1 MDNGDGN
8 LDAIGCR
15 CENALHLIAR
25 AVIPSGYFFLLEQG
39 GAAARHVVFEHR
51 LRSDE
56 RLVAITELGRIVF
69 TIEVGIVDISRLRK
83 FEAAGLSALQAGHA
97 NLRQA
102 LLPFVRDVIVF
113 EEVRI
118 IEHDIRAMRHNLLPI
133 LAAGIG
139 DRGFDQ
145 TEIASCIVHADMKEI
160 AIVVRVVL
168 NVLFARFHEFPFRHG
183 LIGGNVARFAGGVTA
198 GNEQ

>member
-1 MDNGDGN
+1 M
-8 LDAIGCR
+8 
-15 CENALHLIAR
+15 
-25 AVIPSGYFFLLEQG
+25 
-39 GAAARHVVFEHR
+39 
-51 LRSDE
+51 
-56 RLVAITELGRIVF
+56 
-69 TIEVGIVDISRLRK
+69 
-83 FEAAGLSALQAGHA
+83 QAGHA

-102 LLPFVRDVIVF
+102 ILPFVGDVIVF
-113 EEVRI
+113 EEIRI
-118 IEHDIRAMRHNLLPI
+118 IEHDIRAMRHDFLPI
-133 LAAGIG
+133 LAAGIR

-145 TEIASCIVHADMKEI
+145 TEIAPCIVDADVEEI